1 MKKIIGIIL
10 LILFL
15 LAFWVGLSIVFYN
28 GGVSLLWS
36 IILPLCT
43 YLGAILIN
51 GFCKL
56 IEWLLN

>member
-10 LILFL
+10 IVLFF

-28 GGVSLLWS
+28 GGLSLLWS
-36 IILPLCT
+36 IVLPFCC
-43 YLGAILIN
+43 YVGAVLLN

-56 IEWLLN
+56 VEWLLR